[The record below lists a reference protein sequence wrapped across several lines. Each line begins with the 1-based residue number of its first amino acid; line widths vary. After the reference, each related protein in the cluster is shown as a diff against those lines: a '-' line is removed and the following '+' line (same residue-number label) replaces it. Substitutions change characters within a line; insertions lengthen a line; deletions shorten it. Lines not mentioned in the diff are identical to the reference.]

1 MKSNIIEIFNSM
13 PYKIKAKYK
22 KFLIFRPKK
31 HGFHQERQ
39 GILTKSK
46 TSGKLQKIN
55 IIFQVT

>member
-1 MKSNIIEIFNSM
+1 M